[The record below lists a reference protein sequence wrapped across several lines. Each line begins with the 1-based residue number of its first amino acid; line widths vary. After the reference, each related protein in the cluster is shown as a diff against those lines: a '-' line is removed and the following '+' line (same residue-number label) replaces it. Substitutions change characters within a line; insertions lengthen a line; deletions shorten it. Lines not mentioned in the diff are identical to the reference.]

1 MKNQKGITLI
11 ALVVTIVVL
20 LILAGIT
27 ITYVMSEGGI
37 FNTAKKAADET
48 EIAAIKDYVTS
59 AVYDLSAFA
68 YAPEAYSYVE
78 GETSAAKAEKI
89 FKTAFPAGST
99 VTATGKV
106 TSTYDTSSGLTVSV
120 TGAKVQLPN
129 SEVTYTVN
137 YSNGSITVTK

>member
-68 YAPEAYSYVE
+68 YAPTAYTQSKE
-78 GETSAAKAEKI
+78 EI
-89 FKTAFPAGST
+89 FTDAFPATATVNSGT
-99 VTATGKV
+99 VTAT
-106 TSTYDTSSGLTVSV
+106 YDTDSGLTVSV
-120 TGAKVQLPN
+120 TGATVQLPN
-129 SEVTYTVN
+129 SETTYTVG
-137 YSNGSITVTK
+137 YSNGSITVNKKLDDG

>member
-48 EIAAIKDYVTS
+48 EIGAIKDYVTS
-59 AVYDLSAFA
+59 AVYDLSAYA
-68 YAPEAYSYVE
+68 YAPSAY
-78 GETSAAKAEKI
+78 TQTPAEI
-89 FKTAFPAGST
+89 FESAFPNGSTVSAGT
-99 VTATGKV
+99 VTAT
-106 TSTYDTSSGLTVSV
+106 YNSSNTPALTVSIS
-120 TGAKVQLPN
+120 GATVQLPGTTT
-129 SEVTYTVN
+129 TYNVS
-137 YSNGSITVTK
+137 YSAGTITVTK

>member
-48 EIAAIKDYVTS
+48 EIGAIKDYVTS
-59 AVYDLSAFA
+59 AVYDLSAYA
-68 YAPEAYSYVE
+68 YAPTAYTQTPE
-78 GETSAAKAEKI
+78 QI
-89 FKTAFPAGST
+89 FTASFPNGST
-99 VTATGKV
+99 VNATSKVTATYNASN
-106 TSTYDTSSGLTVSV
+106 TPALTVSV
-120 TGAKVQLPN
+120 NEATVQLPG
-129 SEVTYTVN
+129 STTTYTVS
-137 YSNGSITVTK
+137 YSAGTITVTK

>member
-48 EIAAIKDYVTS
+48 EIGAIKDYVTS
-59 AVYDLSAFA
+59 AVYDLSAYA
-68 YAPEAYSYVE
+68 YAPTAY
-78 GETSAAKAEKI
+78 TQTPAQI
-89 FKTAFPAGST
+89 FKSAFPSTATVTEGT
-99 VTATGKV
+99 VTATY
-106 TSTYDTSSGLTVSV
+106 TTEAGLTVSIA
-120 TGAKVQLPN
+120 GATVQLPG
-129 SEVTYTVN
+129 SETTYNVA
-137 YSNGSITVTK
+137 YSAGTITVTK